1 VPDCS
6 YPGCFFCVMKKTNPV
21 KRRASI
27 AKFFKDLPGQNE
39 DGQVPILHF
48 HRERHRERE
57 RERETECLVIHCR
70 EGQCKL
76 MRISGFVFVLRKK
89 VLCIIIRTK
98 REQKI
103 FFWRFVRMCVLL

>member
-1 VPDCS
+1 MPDCS

-48 HRERHRERE
+48 HRERHTERE
-57 RERETECLVIHCR
+57 
-70 EGQCKL
+70 KL
-76 MRISGFVFVLRKK
+76 SV
-89 VLCIIIRTK
+89 
-98 REQKI
+98 
-103 FFWRFVRMCVLL
+103 W

>member
-57 RERETECLVIHCR
+57 RE
-70 EGQCKL
+70 GQCKL

>member
-1 VPDCS
+1 MERAVPDCS

-48 HRERHRERE
+48 HSERHRGRE
-57 RERETECLVIHCR
+57 
-70 EGQCKL
+70 KL
-76 MRISGFVFVLRKK
+76 SV
-89 VLCIIIRTK
+89 
-98 REQKI
+98 
-103 FFWRFVRMCVLL
+103 W